1 LIGRNA
7 IICFEIGRQN
17 RVEKEVQMVP
27 KKEHDMEPNGG
38 AGGQAGAGV
47 AERGEGLVGSIDQ
60 TIESAAQTIQKTL
73 RRTRNNASAA
83 MGTVVEGIESST
95 EYFTDRGMEGV
106 VADVETL
113 IRRYPFHALLIG
125 SSVGFLLSRSW
136 RR

>member
-1 LIGRNA
+1 
-7 IICFEIGRQN
+7 
-17 RVEKEVQMVP
+17 MVP

-83 MGTVVEGIESST
+83 MGTVVDGIETST

-113 IRRYPFHALLIG
+113 IRRYPLQALLIG

>member
-1 LIGRNA
+1 MA
-7 IICFEIGRQN
+7 
-17 RVEKEVQMVP
+17 P

-38 AGGQAGAGV
+38 AARQAGAAV
-47 AERGEGLVGSIDQ
+47 AERAEELVGSIDQ

-73 RRTRNNASAA
+73 KSTRKSATAA
-83 MGTVVEGIESST
+83 MGTVADGIETST

-113 IRRYPFHALLIG
+113 IRRYPIQALLIG